1 VRFQFIES
9 MATQATKQ
17 SASIAKL
24 VHGKTLQAIH
34 GYSQDLV
41 IARENAAALLK
52 AHRHKD
58 THNSLSLQ
66 QLFDRCEYREVERIT
81 ARPEASKNLV
91 LLKGLTAALTEEK
104 SASDSD
110 DEELPFHELI
120 TRQEEVALGLCN
132 ESGLGPVHSA
142 SKNATEL
149 KSTRRFRDSRAKAR
163 ADQVVRR
170 AIEECPEDAGPLNPQ
185 RLTIDSL
192 AAMRELSPHYLI
204 RFVEHID
211 TLLWLE
217 TLGKQAASVAAK
229 KTSGKSKR
237 SKSSK

>member
-1 VRFQFIES
+1 
-9 MATQATKQ
+9 MATQAAKQ

-24 VHGKTLQAIH
+24 VNTKTREAINS
-34 GYSQDLV
+34 YSEDLA
-41 IARENAAALLK
+41 IARENAVVRLTAN
-52 AHRHKD
+52 
-58 THNSLSLQ
+58 TEEGPHNSVLLQ
-66 QLFDRCEYREVERIT
+66 QLYDRCEYREIERIT
-81 ARPEASKNLV
+81 ARPFASNNVV
-91 LLKGLTAALTEEK
+91 LLKGLTAALAEENNV
-104 SASDSD
+104 SRC
-110 DEELPFHELI
+110 DEAELPFHEMI
-120 TRQEEVALGLCN
+120 AKQEEVALGLIN
-132 ESGLGPVHSA
+132 ESGESLTQSSSNSGL
-142 SKNATEL
+142 EL

-217 TLGKQAASVAAK
+217 TLGKEATSVAPK
-229 KTSGKSKR
+229 KTRGKSKR
-237 SKSSK
+237 SKSAKSEL